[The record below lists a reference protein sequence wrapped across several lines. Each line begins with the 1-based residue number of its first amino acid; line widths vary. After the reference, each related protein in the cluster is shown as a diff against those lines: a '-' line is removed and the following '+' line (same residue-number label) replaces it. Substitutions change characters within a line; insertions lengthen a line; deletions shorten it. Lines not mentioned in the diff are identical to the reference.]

1 MVIISNKFLNVFNI
15 QALNQNSPHIL
26 LVNPWIHDFAAY
38 DFWAKPLGLLTL
50 AALLRSHGLS
60 VSYIDCLD
68 RFHPKAPAGDPS
80 ARYGRGPYL
89 KTRIARPHGLS
100 DVQRTFSRYGIKP
113 RWFEEDLRA
122 LKPPDLIMITSLMT
136 YWYTGVQETIAILRA
151 SFPDTAIILGGIYA
165 SLCDKHAFKNAG
177 ADNIFRGPAEDA
189 LFDLIGQY
197 THFTA
202 TPRFNS
208 QKLDTYP
215 YPALDLQNC
224 INYVPLLTSR
234 GCPFKC
240 TYCASH
246 FLNPIR
252 MWRSPDSV
260 LEEIKFWYQSY
271 QVKDFVLYDDAFLVN
286 AEQHAIPLLEKI
298 IQADIRLRFHTPNAL
313 HIRAINAQTAR
324 LLYRS
329 GFKTI
334 RLGLETAE
342 FDHREIIDRKVTQ
355 DDFRQT
361 AKYLKEAG
369 FEKHQV
375 GAYLLMGLPGQEL
388 AAVERSIRAVQET
401 QITPVLAYYSPIPH
415 TSMWPKAVNASRY
428 DLEADPIY
436 TNNSILPC
444 QSEAFNWETVSAL
457 KELASGS
464 ATA

>member
-1 MVIISNKFLNVFNI
+1 MKRDV
-15 QALNQNSPHIL
+15 PHIL

-68 RFHPKAPAGDPS
+68 RFHPKAAAGDPW

-89 KTRIARPHGLS
+89 KKRIAKPRGLR

-113 RWFEEDLRA
+113 RWFAEDLQA
-122 LKPPDLIMITSLMT
+122 LQPPDLILITSLMT
-136 YWYTGVQETIAILRA
+136 YWYTGVQEAISILH
-151 SFPDTAIILGGIYA
+151 SLFPDTAIILGGIYA
-165 SLCDKHAFKNAG
+165 SLCHDHALKNAG
-177 ADNIFRGPAEDA
+177 ADEIFSGPAEDA
-189 LFDLIGQY
+189 LFDLIARY
-197 THFTA
+197 THFT
-202 TPRFNS
+202 TVPRFNS
-208 QKLDTYP
+208 QKLDSYP
-215 YPALDLQNC
+215 YPALDLQNR

-252 MWRSPDSV
+252 MWRSPDSI
-260 LEEIKFWYQSY
+260 LEEIKFWNKSY
-271 QVKDFVLYDDAFLVN
+271 QVKDFVLYDDAFLVD

-298 IQADIRLRFHTPNAL
+298 IRADINLRFHTPNAL
-313 HIRAINAQTAR
+313 HIRGLNAKTAR
-324 LLYRS
+324 LLFRA

-342 FDHREIIDRKVTQ
+342 FDQRETIDRKVTE

-361 AKYLKEAG
+361 TKYLAEAG
-369 FEKHQV
+369 FAKDQV

-388 AAVERSIRAVQET
+388 AAVERSIRAVRET
-401 QITPVLAYYSPIPH
+401 KITPILAYYSPIPH
-415 TSMWPKAVNASRY
+415 TEMWPKAVAASRY
-428 DLEADPIY
+428 DLKADPIF
-436 TNNSILPC
+436 TNNSVIPC
-444 QSEAFNWETVSAL
+444 RSEAFNWETISAL

-464 ATA
+464 VAA